1 MSLEAR
7 KDVPTSAQKGRILSA
22 VWSLSTSIEGRFRRS
37 EVLKKVPSFVR
48 ALVSLLTQGPPGTLS
63 ETPSILEFLEQG
75 SPLDNRQFPAPRTPE
90 PAVWSN

>member
-1 MSLEAR
+1 MSPQVLKKVELC
-7 KDVPTSAQKGRILSA
+7 PT
-22 VWSLSTSIEGRFRRS
+22 VWSLSPSIEGRFCRS
-37 EVLKKVPSFVR
+37 EMLKKVPRFVR
-48 ALVSLLTQGPPGTLS
+48 ALVSLPTQGPPGTLS